1 MRVNGRAVEARPTH
15 CAHLCSW
22 IQQIQQ
28 IPSTITKLADIGSM
42 CSYLERIQRSKAGK
56 SSVGFSFYTDVFSF
70 ASQHL
75 GFPATF
81 AKHAITRASSEWS
94 FAGAQFIEIY

>member
-1 MRVNGRAVEARPTH
+1 MRVNGRAVETRPTH
-15 CAHLCSW
+15 CAPGFNKFNSKF
-22 IQQIQQ
+22 QA
-28 IPSTITKLADIGSM
+28 PLADIGSM
-42 CSYLERIQRSKAGK
+42 CSYLERIQRSKAGQ

-94 FAGAQFIEIY
+94 FAGAQFIEIC